1 MHPAP
6 RLTCKAYLELLRRDA
21 WAFEEI
27 ARRQAVQFIWQED
40 KLVVDYHGDS
50 LSPAVQQWGNGAG
63 SWILEKMNFKTEM
76 VELWLAAQLVATGP
90 KIFRPSP
97 EQCLAL
103 EQVAPRIPLAAYLQ
117 PYSVMLV
124 ELPEAYCQSRRCPL
138 PGGFLGQTHSPQG
151 VLIGFHPPPVGAV
164 WLTVVFDSGTRGR
177 LMFLPM
183 DLTLEDGIVREFG
196 EGSYANP
203 AMATR
208 EERVILAGV
217 TRVAANAMLLL
228 SLFGCKSLGPA
239 QEAHYH
245 RLEHH
250 LQAARKRGR
259 GTAEAERE
267 LRLAPRLYGFA
278 QDITLHD
285 DEHTGTGE
293 AGSGEPGDGQTR
305 RPHWRRGHVKT
316 HAYGPGRS
324 LRKLIF
330 IKPVFVNRHLLAW
343 GESSAQNT
351 YQWR

>member
-217 TRVAANAMLLL
+217 TRVAANAML
-228 SLFGCKSLGPA
+228 
-239 QEAHYH
+239 
-245 RLEHH
+245 
-250 LQAARKRGR
+250 
-259 GTAEAERE
+259 
-267 LRLAPRLYGFA
+267 
-278 QDITLHD
+278 
-285 DEHTGTGE
+285 
-293 AGSGEPGDGQTR
+293 
-305 RPHWRRGHVKT
+305 
-316 HAYGPGRS
+316 
-324 LRKLIF
+324 
-330 IKPVFVNRHLLAW
+330 
-343 GESSAQNT
+343 SSAISPATPRSVAQQLLKSET
-351 YQWR
+351 SFHGSSDRREAAVGLKPTETVLSACT